1 MDNNIM
7 TKAQA
12 IASSALT
19 TGAIASLI
27 NTALYLLATTT
38 GVLSKTVLNNI
49 DINIS
54 WINVLFGTFF
64 SVVLL
69 GGFGSL
75 IASIIFKA
83 NAPAWIFVAGM
94 IICLVSFFSPFSYNL
109 DRVTSNEMFNFVA
122 VFNLLHAIAAYIASP
137 ALANAARF
145 VKVPVKR

>member
-7 TKAQA
+7 TKAQS
-12 IASSALT
+12 IATTALT

-38 GVLSKTVLNNI
+38 GILSKTVLNNI

-64 SVVLL
+64 AVVLL
-69 GGFGSL
+69 GGIGSL

-83 NAPAWIFVAGM
+83 NAPVWIFVIGM
-94 IICLVSFFSPFSYNL
+94 LICLASFFSPFTYNL

-122 VFNLLHAIAAYIASP
+122 VFNLLHAIAAYISAP

-145 VKVPVKR
+145 VNVAVKR

>member
-7 TKAQA
+7 TKAQS
-12 IASSALT
+12 IATTALT

-38 GVLSKTVLNNI
+38 GILSKTVLNNI

-64 SVVLL
+64 AVVLL
-69 GGFGSL
+69 GGIGSL

-83 NAPAWIFVAGM
+83 NAPVWIFVIGM
-94 IICLVSFFSPFSYNL
+94 LICLASFFSPFTYNL

-122 VFNLLHAIAAYIASP
+122 VFNLLHAIAAYISAP
-137 ALANAARF
+137 ALANASRYVNVA
-145 VKVPVKR
+145 VKR

>member
-7 TKAQA
+7 TKAQS
-12 IASSALT
+12 IATTALT

-38 GVLSKTVLNNI
+38 GILSKTVLNNI

-64 SVVLL
+64 IVVLL
-69 GGFGSL
+69 GGIGSL

-83 NAPAWIFVAGM
+83 NAPVWIFVIGM
-94 IICLVSFFSPFSYNL
+94 LICLASFFSPFTYNL

-122 VFNLLHAIAAYIASP
+122 VFNLLHAIAAYISAP
-137 ALANAARF
+137 ALANASRF
-145 VKVPVKR
+145 AKVAVKR

>member
-7 TKAQA
+7 TKAQS
-12 IASSALT
+12 IATTALT

-38 GVLSKTVLNNI
+38 GILSKTVLNNI

-69 GGFGSL
+69 GGIGSL

-83 NAPAWIFVAGM
+83 NAPVWIFVIGM
-94 IICLVSFFSPFSYNL
+94 LICLASFFSPFTYNL

-122 VFNLLHAIAAYIASP
+122 VFNLLHAIAAYISAP
-137 ALANAARF
+137 ALANAARY
-145 VKVPVKR
+145 VNIAVKR